1 MKTKPRPR
9 FLGRLS
15 SVQIKLLCT
24 LAGQAQAAAKLR
36 HNPDADTD
44 RETWRKNGQDEATG
58 VQGLSLAKNA
68 HQGHFLPIRGYWFT
82 IIGNLQQAFYD
93 FLNGGPDNEAR
104 KQMAWR
110 LMGQIAHLSE
120 ALEARHERLRS
131 ITPGLAANTPAQAAE
146 NSWKYAAVIARD
158 GFQGRRIEA
167 LNADELERLGFSI
180 TGRANAMQ
188 GKGDPENRNKSQRLR
203 SKALRT
209 ASPAASEEPFKRRF
223 SPDPDREINDELA
236 LAAEGAATEKL
247 AREWWLT

>member
-1 MKTKPRPR
+1 MKTKPKPR

-15 SVQIKLLCT
+15 GVQIKLLCM

-36 HNPDADTD
+36 HNPDAEID
-44 RETWRKNGQDEATG
+44 RETWRKIGQDEATG
-58 VQGLSLAKNA
+58 VHGLSLAKNA

-82 IIGNLQQAFYD
+82 IIGNLEQAFYD

-120 ALEARHERLRS
+120 ALEARHERLRT
-131 ITPGLAANTPAQAAE
+131 ITPGLASNTLAQAAQ
-146 NSWKYAAVIARD
+146 NAWNYALSIAKD
-158 GFQGRRIEA
+158 KFQGRRIEA
-167 LNADELERLGFSI
+167 LNADELEQLGFTI

-203 SKALRT
+203 SKALRS
-209 ASPAASEEPFKRRF
+209 ASPDASEEPFKRRF
-223 SPDPDREINDELA
+223 SPDPEREINDELA
-236 LAAEGAATEKL
+236 LAAEETV
-247 AREWWLT
+247 REPW